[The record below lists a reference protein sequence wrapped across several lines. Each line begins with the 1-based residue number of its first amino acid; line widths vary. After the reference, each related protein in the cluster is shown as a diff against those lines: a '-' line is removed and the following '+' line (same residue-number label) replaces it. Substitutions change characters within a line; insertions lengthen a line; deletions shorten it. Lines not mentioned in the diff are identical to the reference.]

1 MPPFEVQTNP
11 RMSVLETNIWE
22 ECSNTS
28 VAKREETLTPLYL
41 SLEEKGVMD
50 HFQPTDMQSPK
61 PLKQTQVLIPS
72 CL

>member
-28 VAKREETLTPLYL
+28 VAKREETLNPLYWFL
-41 SLEEKGVMD
+41 KEKSVMD
-50 HFQPTDMQSPK
+50 RFQPTDVQSPK
-61 PLKQTQVLIPS
+61 PLKQTQVLIPN